1 MKVFSKFFE
10 VLARRAGS
18 QNPHWYTVLQEK
30 SYKQKTFD
38 VGIPMGDALLGKCT
52 ANIYRMV
59 IGNFIGNPLSTYSNF
74 TYTYYTYR

>member
-38 VGIPMGDALLGKCT
+38 VGIPMGDALLGKWCGSGVLLYDAFYHLAT
-52 ANIYRMV
+52 LQMLTDKRQTN
-59 IGNFIGNPLSTYSNF
+59 
-74 TYTYYTYR
+74 